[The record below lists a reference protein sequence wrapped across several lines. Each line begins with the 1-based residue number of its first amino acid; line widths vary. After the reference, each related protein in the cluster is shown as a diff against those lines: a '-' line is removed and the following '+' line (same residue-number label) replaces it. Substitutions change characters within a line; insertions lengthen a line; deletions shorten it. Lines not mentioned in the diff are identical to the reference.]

1 VVTGGTRGIGGAIA
15 ARLAAGGARV
25 LATARTAAPG
35 ELPYEVLIVDGRS
48 AEGAAALGEHA
59 LGALG
64 GVDIVVNVV
73 GGGETGQGSAVDLT
87 DDDWRAAFELNVLS
101 AVRVDR
107 VLLPQMIARGT
118 GAIVHISSVHRRRPQ
133 PRTFTYAAAKAA
145 LTNYSKNLANDVAG
159 DGIRVNSVAPG
170 FIETEGTQR
179 YITAVARSEGVDEA
193 QARRRILSANGGIPL
208 GRPGQPGDV
217 AEMVAFLVSDRSGWI
232 TGTEFVVDGGSIQ
245 TI

>member
-1 VVTGGTRGIGGAIA
+1 MTGGTRGIGGAIA
-15 ARLAAGGARV
+15 TRLVAGGARV
-25 LATARTAAPG
+25 LATARQLPR
-35 ELPYEVLIVDGRS
+35 EDLPYEVMVVDGRS
-48 AEGAAALGEHA
+48 ADGAAELGEHA

-64 GVDIVVNVV
+64 AVDIVVNVV
-73 GGGETGQGSAVDLT
+73 GGGQTGQGSAIDLT

-107 VLLPQMIARGT
+107 VFLPQMIDRGG

-159 DGIRVNSVAPG
+159 HGVRVNSVAPG

-179 YITAVARSEGVDEA
+179 YIASVARSEGVGEED
-193 QARRRILSANGGIPL
+193 ARQRILAANGGIPL
-208 GRPGQPGDV
+208 GRAGRPDDV
-217 AEMVAFLVSDRSGWI
+217 AELVAFLVSDRAGWI
-232 TGTEFVVDGGSIQ
+232 TGTEFVIDGGSIQ
-245 TI
+245 TT